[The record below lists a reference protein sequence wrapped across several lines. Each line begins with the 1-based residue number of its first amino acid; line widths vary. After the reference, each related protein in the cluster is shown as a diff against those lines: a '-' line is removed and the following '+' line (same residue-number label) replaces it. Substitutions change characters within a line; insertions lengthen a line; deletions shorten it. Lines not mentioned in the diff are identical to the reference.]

1 MWRILVSLVSVVGGA
16 IAARIYS
23 RPAPL
28 GTYGSP
34 RRVGAMRGDPADPP
48 HPLVPGQPGYHR
60 VPDPDEPLRP
70 GWSRPRPAKIPRP
83 TYWPAVVGLGIT
95 LTFWGMI
102 STIFVGATGVVFLII
117 GITGWVWELMYE
129 SES

>member
-1 MWRILVSLVSVVGGA
+1 MWRILVSLISVVGGA

-23 RPAPL
+23 RPAPPASRASR
-28 GTYGSP
+28 TVDDRPVAAPEWP
-34 RRVGAMRGDPADPP
+34 R
-48 HPLVPGQPGYHR
+48 PLAPGQPGYHR

-70 GWSRPRPAKIPRP
+70 GWSRPRPNKIPRP

-102 STIFVGATGVVFLII
+102 STIFLGATGVVFLII
-117 GITGWVWELMYE
+117 GVTGWVWELMYE